1 MGYQSEPPES
11 SKVIS
16 LRLDI
21 NRDKELK
28 AIAKGL
34 GLSKNGL
41 INKALDHYL
50 AMLKDFGAVKPN

>member
-1 MGYQSEPPES
+1 MRYQPEPLEN

-16 LRLDI
+16 LRLGI
-21 NRDKELK
+21 HKDKELK
-28 AIAKGL
+28 ATAKML

-50 AMLKDFGAVKPN
+50 EMLKEFSQLKQK